1 MGEVYRAR
9 DDRLHREVAL
19 KVLPAEVASNVGRL
33 ARFEQ
38 EARAAAALNHPNI
51 LSIYDIGSDQGV
63 TYIASELV
71 VGETLAAVIKAGPV
85 PLRRLLDI
93 AVQVAAGLACAHASG
108 IVHRDLKP
116 ENVMVTK
123 EGAVKILDFGLAKQ
137 TVWSAAASVTGM
149 GYRTDV
155 GTILGTANYMSPE
168 QARGQPAD
176 HRSDQFSLGIVLY
189 EMAAGTLPF
198 HKASTAETLS
208 AIIADE
214 PPPIDNRTPPPLRW
228 TIDRCL
234 AKDPNGRYE
243 STHDLAAE
251 LRGLREHL
259 SEASLTRPPAAGRPV
274 HALRRRA
281 PWYLAA
287 TVVGTAA
294 VAGGMFFAARSR
306 PADQSEYR
314 YTPFSFEP
322 GGQGAP
328 VWSPDGRAVAYVARP
343 VLFGPAQIFVRYL
356 NAASPLQLTHGTQGA
371 FPVAWSPDSARVL
384 VTVMREPFGISTVPT
399 AGGEPE
405 LLTPLPDVWKAGT
418 VLDLRPHRHLSGQQ
432 GGRYG
437 ARRREWRRE
446 RVDHVAA
453 RRTDDPIWS
462 GAVRHARTC
471 STTRCCGFPRT
482 EDICS

>member
-1 MGEVYRAR
+1 MPGAQIGRVVREFRNPAAAGTGLPQLPNERGTAEGEVSVGLAPGARLGPYEVVCAIGAGAMGEVYRAR

-63 TYIASELV
+63 TYIATELV
-71 VGETLAAVIKAGPV
+71 IGETLAAVIKAGPV

-214 PPPIDNRTPPPLRW
+214 PLPIDNRTPPPLRW

-259 SEASLTRPPAAGRPV
+259 SEASLTRPPAAGRPA

-281 PWYLAA
+281 PWYAGRGRPWNSGRCWRDVFRLRGHDRRISPSTA
-287 TVVGTAA
+287 TR
-294 VAGGMFFAARSR
+294 RSPSSPEASSLR
-306 PADQSEYR
+306 SGLRTDVRWP
-314 YTPFSFEP
+314 TPRDRFCS
-322 GGQGAP
+322 
-328 VWSPDGRAVAYVARP
+328 V
-343 VLFGPAQIFVRYL
+343 
-356 NAASPLQLTHGTQGA
+356 
-371 FPVAWSPDSARVL
+371 
-384 VTVMREPFGISTVPT
+384 
-399 AGGEPE
+399 
-405 LLTPLPDVWKAGT
+405 
-418 VLDLRPHRHLSGQQ
+418 
-432 GGRYG
+432 
-437 ARRREWRRE
+437 RRRSSS
-446 RVDHVAA
+446 A
-453 RRTDDPIWS
+453 T
-462 GAVRHARTC
+462 
-471 STTRCCGFPRT
+471 
-482 EDICS
+482 